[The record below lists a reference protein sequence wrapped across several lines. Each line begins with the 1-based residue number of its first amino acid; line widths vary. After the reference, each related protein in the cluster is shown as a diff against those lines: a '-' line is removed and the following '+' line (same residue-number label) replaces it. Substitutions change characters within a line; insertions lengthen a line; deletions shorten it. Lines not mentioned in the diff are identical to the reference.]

1 METSAEAVFNKAAA
15 ALELPVFFLFHV
27 LQTVTESRSVLS
39 TLVDCRKGTPMSTT
53 QTPTV
58 DVEAPNGGRIVLT
71 PAAGVE
77 SMPQVSRAGL
87 AVIVTL
93 SAIFLLTGFN
103 PVNHTDVWGHLSFGR
118 WIVENGEL
126 PTADPF
132 RWDLPSVH
140 FLNVYWLGQ
149 VLGYGWYSLLGLE
162 GLVLAHGGL
171 VTLMGA
177 VMILAVRGRGVPTGW
192 AAAAAVAGF
201 VLALPITGTIR
212 PQLFGMPA
220 FALVLWAVAR
230 LKFKTHPLIWLPLLF
245 AFWAN
250 VHGSFAIG
258 LVVLGCF
265 AFAETWETARTV
277 GLSRRLWS
285 ATGPRRAWAA
295 LLLATGGSCVNPL
308 GVKLLLA
315 IAGFG
320 GNPNLDGITEWQPM
334 VLGSLSG
341 GLFFATLVVTAIL
354 LRWSPRRISVLEILL
369 TLVFGLASLWA
380 IRMLV
385 WWALAW
391 PWVVAPHAAATWLL
405 HRRSHR
411 EPAETDPVLGV
422 KRLLYGAIIVFLT
435 LWWSPSTF
443 GLLTGHC
450 RAEESILSS
459 GTPHAMAC
467 RIREMGLSGRIFTP
481 MDWADYIIFQ
491 TDEAVRPLIFSHVH
505 LTHPSVWRDYK
516 HIYTAG
522 EAWLEVVDKHEIGYL
537 VLDRRRNGKLAGLA
551 VASQRCRVL
560 CEDRQALLLE
570 VHAPAV
576 ADGGTNEV
584 GLSEEQVGS
593 VVGSLDQPTTGR
605 SGDHP
610 ADDGN
615 LTNSGI
621 SLTEKTR
628 EQDVPVP

>member
-1 METSAEAVFNKAAA
+1 MSA
-15 ALELPVFFLFHV
+15 
-27 LQTVTESRSVLS
+27 S
-39 TLVDCRKGTPMSTT
+39 

-58 DVEAPNGGRIVLT
+58 DMEAPDGGRILLT
-71 PAAGVE
+71 PAVKLE
-77 SMPQVSRAGL
+77 SLPRVSRAAL
-87 AVIVTL
+87 AVVITL
-93 SAIFLLTGFN
+93 SAIFLLTGLN

-118 WIVENGEL
+118 WIVENGKL

-132 RWDLPSVH
+132 RWDLPAVD

-192 AAAAAVAGF
+192 AVAAVVAGF
-201 VLALPITGTIR
+201 LLALPITGTIR

-220 FALVLWAVAR
+220 FAMVLWAVAR

-250 VHGSFAIG
+250 LHGSFALG

-265 AFAETWETARTV
+265 ALAQTWETARAV

-285 ATGPRRAWAA
+285 ATGPQRAWAA
-295 LLLATGGSCVNPL
+295 VLLATGGSCVNPL
-308 GVKLLLA
+308 GVNLLFA

-334 VLGSLSG
+334 VLGSLGG
-341 GLFFATLVVTAIL
+341 GLFFASLVVTAIL
-354 LRWSPRRISVLEILL
+354 LQCSPRQISTLEILL

-391 PWVVAPHAAATWLL
+391 PWVVAPHAAATWMP
-405 HRRSHR
+405 RRR
-411 EPAETDPVLGV
+411 QAAETDPVRGV
-422 KRLLYGAIIVFLT
+422 KRLLYGALVVFLA

-443 GLLTGHC
+443 GLITGHR
-450 RAEESILSS
+450 RAAESILSS
-459 GTPHAMAC
+459 DTPHAMAC
-467 RIREMGLSGRIFTP
+467 RIRQMGLSGRVFTP
-481 MDWADYIIFQ
+481 MDWADYIIFH
-491 TDEAVRPLIFSHVH
+491 TDEAVRPLIFTHVH

-522 EAWLEVVDKHEIGYL
+522 EAWLEVVDKHEIDYL
-537 VLDRRRNGKLAGLA
+537 VLDRKRNGKLTALA
-551 VASQRCRVL
+551 VASPRCRVL
-560 CEDRQALLLE
+560 YENRQGLLLE
-570 VHAPAV
+570 VRAESVTGGESCCGAVSQPVMGRSPALLW
-576 ADGGTNEV
+576 GG
-584 GLSEEQVGS
+584 L
-593 VVGSLDQPTTGR
+593 PTTPPLR
-605 SGDHP
+605 YHR
-610 ADDGN
+610 
-615 LTNSGI
+615 T
-621 SLTEKTR
+621 
-628 EQDVPVP
+628 

>member
-1 METSAEAVFNKAAA
+1 
-15 ALELPVFFLFHV
+15 
-27 LQTVTESRSVLS
+27 
-39 TLVDCRKGTPMSTT
+39 MSTSRI
-53 QTPTV
+53 PTV
-58 DVEAPNGGRIVLT
+58 DVEAPDGGRIVLT
-71 PAAGVE
+71 PAVGLENLPRISREALAGV
-77 SMPQVSRAGL
+77 
-87 AVIVTL
+87 VTL
-93 SAIFLLTGFN
+93 SAIFLLTGLN
-103 PVNHTDVWGHLSFGR
+103 PVHHTDLWGHLSFGR

-132 RWDLPSVH
+132 RWGLPAER

-149 VLGYGWYSLLGLE
+149 VLAYDWYSLLGLE

-171 VTLMGA
+171 VTLMGGI
-177 VMILAVRGRGVPTGW
+177 MILAVRGRGAPTGW
-192 AAAAAVAGF
+192 AVAAAAAGF
-201 VLALPITGTIR
+201 VLALPITGTVR

-220 FALVLWAVAR
+220 FALVLWAVSR

-265 AFAETWETARTV
+265 ALAQTWETARAT
-277 GLSRRLWS
+277 GLSRRLWT
-285 ATGPRRAWAA
+285 ATGPQRAWAA
-295 LLLATGGSCVNPL
+295 VLLATGGSCVNPL

-341 GLFFATLVVTAIL
+341 GLFFASLVVTGIL
-354 LRWSPRRISVLEILL
+354 LRWSPRRISALEILL

-405 HRRSHR
+405 HRRSQR
-411 EPAETDPVLGV
+411 QPAETDPVRGV
-422 KRLLYGAIIVFLT
+422 KRLLYGAIIVFLA

-443 GLLTGHC
+443 GLMTGH
-450 RAEESILSS
+450 RRDAESILSS

-467 RIREMGLSGRIFTP
+467 RIREMGLAGRVFTP

-505 LTHPSVWRDYK
+505 LTHSSVWRDYK
-516 HIYTAG
+516 HIYTGG
-522 EAWLEVVDKHEIGYL
+522 EAWLEVVDKHEIDYL
-537 VLDRRRNGKLAGLA
+537 VLDRKRNGKLAGLA
-551 VASQRCRVL
+551 VAGPRCRVL
-560 CEDRQALLLE
+560 YEDRQGLLLE
-570 VHAPAV
+570 VRGEAV
-576 ADGGTNEV
+576 ADGGASEV
-584 GLSEEQVGS
+584 SLSEQQTGRT
-593 VVGSLDQPTTGR
+593 VVGR
-605 SGDHP
+605 SPDLVVIHKS
-610 ADDGN
+610 D
-615 LTNSGI
+615 
-621 SLTEKTR
+621 
-628 EQDVPVP
+628 